1 MKYGVIVFPGGSSA
15 PECAAA
21 LTHLGHDA
29 ELVWHG
35 DAGADLSAYD
45 CVLLPPGHSF
55 GDYLRP
61 GAIAKLSPIMDR
73 VVARAAAGG
82 LVAGFGNGFQILLEA
97 GLLPGAVLMNRTRKY
112 VCRQQRVAV
121 QSTESPITCNFAAGD
136 TLLMPIAHR
145 FGNYWADAATLAR
158 MQDYGQILLTYCDP
172 EPNGSVMGIAGIC
185 NESRNVVGAMVQPHR
200 AVFADLGSTDGARLF
215 ESLARW
221 AQPVHTAADL
231 AAGVCA
237 GQCHRSCCYARV
249 EGGNAC
255 D

>member
-1 MKYGVIVFPGGSSA
+1 MRYGVIVFPGGSSA

-21 LTHLGHDA
+21 LRYLGHDV

-35 DAGADLSAYD
+35 EADADLSRFD

-73 VVARAAAGG
+73 VTAYAQAGS
-82 LVAGFGNGFQILLEA
+82 LVVGFGNGFQILLEA

-121 QSTESPITCNFAAGD
+121 QSTKSPITCSLSTGE

-145 FGNYWADAATLAR
+145 YGNYWADDATLAS
-158 MQDYGQILLTYCDP
+158 MEANDQILLTYCDP
-172 EPNGSVMGIAGIC
+172 EPNGSVMRIAGIC
-185 NESRNVVGAMVQPHR
+185 NSSHNVVGAMVQPHR

-215 ESLARW
+215 ESIA
-221 AQPVHTAADL
+221 
-231 AAGVCA
+231 C
-237 GQCHRSCCYARV
+237 SCCCSKT
-249 EGGNAC
+249 EGGNAR